1 MSDVVLNSTLADD
14 FTSIH
19 LTVWMYG
26 SPKSNKRATC
36 AIHVCTSLPS
46 VHDSTRHAAQHGT
59 CIYTVLHWE
68 GSRRQEATNRGGY
81 REPVSSPLQVM
92 YDHNV
97 NSVCRFESYSIH
109 VHGYMCWIA
118 LSGVAPEARVLQVV
132 TPMTGGG
139 GGGRGGAGRGC

>member
-81 REPVSSPLQVM
+81 RSRPTQSKKDRSQMSKQMCSEVHSGRKKNRTGRANQS
-92 YDHNV
+92 
-97 NSVCRFESYSIH
+97 NSK
-109 VHGYMCWIA
+109 
-118 LSGVAPEARVLQVV
+118 
-132 TPMTGGG
+132 
-139 GGGRGGAGRGC
+139 